1 MAWVC
6 GVFFLL
12 GDLRRCAYPVR
23 GDGANSA
30 SRGAARDRASSGT
43 GAGSLAAPHCVRQQ
57 KLSVQSSQKAEG
69 LGMQSCYGRNN
80 QAALPRVRCRRAGGR
95 ARAGTA
101 RLGARSVPGG
111 CGWGA
116 APGAALRAPFCQHA
130 PRSYI
135 GARSCGG
142 QLWFPDNAVVSVE
155 DAHFQSQPCI
165 CFSCGRSF

>member
-1 MAWVC
+1 MWCFLSSGRPAPLCVPRTRRRGEQRVERGC
-6 GVFFLL
+6 TGSGVQR
-12 GDLRRCAYPVR
+12 DWRRVSCCAALCAPAKTV
-23 GDGANSA
+23 SSEQPK
-30 SRGAARDRASSGT
+30 SRGVGDAK
-43 GAGSLAAPHCVRQQ
+43 LLWQ
-57 KLSVQSSQKAEG
+57 KQPGGPSTRPLQE
-69 LGMQSCYGRNN
+69 
-80 QAALPRVRCRRAGGR
+80 GGR

-116 APGAALRAPFCQHA
+116 APGTALRAPFCQHA